1 MGKSRLMNKILA
13 IIAISLC
20 IGFAALGSLA
30 LWLEYR
36 YSMDLQ
42 LKNSRNLTAVFM
54 HNIAEYMMQGDNKL
68 VDKLAAEAKAK
79 GFVLDMKVFDV
90 QGKLASDRSLPPDA
104 RVMSA
109 LAAGTAQEIREK
121 IEGTHVLKAV
131 VPLPNEE
138 RCKQCHDAEPKFLGA
153 IEMTTS
159 MQEGYTS
166 AKNLAV
172 YLVAAGVVF
181 FLIMLISMYL
191 FFKRTIIK
199 DLLEFSKRL
208 EVVARGEGDLT
219 QEIPVRSNDEIGHLA
234 VDINHLISKLREI
247 ISSLYLQAEQI
258 TYSVCQVSQNSDK
271 TIAATADQKEQS
283 ISVAV
288 AVEEIAATLNNVA
301 GNTHRA
307 ATLSSQVDASATAGT
322 TVVDQACV
330 CIRTIDESVTNTLE
344 VVEKLEVSS
353 NTIGE
358 IVTLIEDIADQTNL
372 LALNA
377 AIEAARAGEHGRGF
391 AVVADEVKNLSE
403 KTAASTKEIAK
414 IIKTIQHESREA
426 ARSIMEDK
434 KRTED
439 GVEKSMAAKECL
451 ESIVNLAGESADLI
465 NQIASATEE
474 QSATTNEI
482 SQKIGQV
489 SHTATALNTQ
499 MELNGKAFSELAE
512 VAEQIYSTVGKFSVG
527 NHHDFIKSCAAD
539 LRVQATAALE
549 KALAD
554 RTLTLEN
561 LFDRRYQPI
570 PNTNPQKYTCAF
582 DAFFDK
588 HISPLQEE
596 IAARHGTIFFAI
608 CIDDNGYVPCHN
620 LRYSKALTGNQE
632 VDKNNNRTKRIFNDR
647 TGLRA
652 AKNMDTF
659 LLQTYIRDTGELMN
673 DLSTPLMINNRH
685 WGAIRIGYK
694 VR

>member
-1 MGKSRLMNKILA
+1 MAKGRLIHKILA
-13 IIAISLC
+13 IVGLSLF
-20 IGFAALGSLA
+20 IGFTALGSLA

-68 VDKLAAEAKAK
+68 VEKFATEAKAK
-79 GFVLDMKVFDV
+79 SFVLDLKVYDAE
-90 QGKLASDRSLPPDA
+90 GKLASDRSRPA
-104 RVMSA
+104 NSEIVSA
-109 LAAGTAQEIREK
+109 VAAGTAREMREK
-121 IEGTHVLKAV
+121 QQDVHVLRAV
-131 VPLPNEE
+131 VPLANEE

-153 IEMTTS
+153 IEITTS
-159 MQEGYTS
+159 MQDGYTS
-166 AKNLAV
+166 AKHLAG
-172 YLVAAGVVF
+172 YLVAAGMFF
-181 FLIMLISMYL
+181 FLAMLFTMYL
-191 FFKRTIIK
+191 FFKRTIIR

-219 QEIPVRSNDEIGHLA
+219 QEIPVRSEDEIGHLA
-234 VDINHLISKLREI
+234 VEINHLLSKLREI
-247 ISSLYLQAEQI
+247 ISNLYQQAEQI
-258 TYSVCQVSQNSDK
+258 TYSVCQVAQNSDK
-271 TIAATADQKEQS
+271 TIAATNDQKEQS

-307 ATLSSQVDASATAGT
+307 ATLSSEVDASATAGT
-322 TVVDQACV
+322 AVVDQACV
-330 CIRTIDESVTNTLE
+330 CIRTIDESVTATLA
-344 VVEKLEVSS
+344 VVEKLEASS

-403 KTAASTKEIAK
+403 KTATSTKEIAK
-414 IIKTIQHESREA
+414 IIKSIQQESREA
-426 ARSIMEDK
+426 AQSIVEDK
-434 KRTED
+434 KRIED
-439 GVEKSMAAKECL
+439 GVEKSLAAKECL

-482 SQKIGQV
+482 SHKIHQV
-489 SHTATALNTQ
+489 SHTATALNSQ
-499 MELNGKAFSELAE
+499 METNGKAFSELADA
-512 VAEQIYSTVGKFSVG
+512 AEQIYSTVGKFSVG
-527 NHHDFIKSCAAD
+527 NHHDFIKACAAE
-539 LRVQATAALE
+539 LKTRATAAIE

-554 RTLTLEN
+554 RTITTEN
-561 LFDRRYQPI
+561 LFDRHYKPI
-570 PNTNPQKYTCAF
+570 PNTNPQKYNCAF
-582 DAFFDK
+582 DVFFDK
-588 HISPLQEE
+588 YISPLQEE
-596 IAARHGTIFFAI
+596 IVSRHGSIFFAI

-620 LRYSKALTGNQE
+620 LRYSKPLTGEPE

-652 AKNMDTF
+652 AKNESSF

-673 DLSTPLMINNRH
+673 DLSTPLFINNRH

>member
-68 VDKLAAEAKAK
+68 VEKLAAEAKAK
-79 GFVLDMKVFDV
+79 GFVLDLKIFDS
-90 QGKLASDRSLPPDA
+90 QGKMAADRTLPADA
-104 RVMSA
+104 RVTSA
-109 LAAGTAQEIREK
+109 LAAGTPQEIQET
-121 IEGTHVLKAV
+121 IQGTHVLKAV

-166 AKNLAV
+166 AKNLAG
-172 YLVAAGVVF
+172 YLIAAGVSF
-181 FLIMLISMYL
+181 FLIMLFSMYL

-247 ISSLYLQAEQI
+247 ISSLYQQAEQI

-344 VVEKLEVSS
+344 VVEKLAVSS

-527 NHHDFIKSCAAD
+527 NHHDLIKSCAAE
-539 LRVQATAALE
+539 LRAQATTVLE

-554 RTLTLEN
+554 RTLTMDN

-596 IAARHGTIFFAI
+596 IAARHGSIFFAI

-673 DLSTPLMINNRH
+673 DLSTPLIINNRH

>member
-1 MGKSRLMNKILA
+1 MGKSRLMHKILA

-30 LWLEYR
+30 LWLEYK

-68 VDKLAAEAKAK
+68 VEKLAVEAKAN
-79 GFVLDMKVFDV
+79 GFVLDLKVFDT
-90 QGKLASDRSLPPDA
+90 QGKLATDRSLPPDA
-104 RVMSA
+104 RVKSA
-109 LAAGTAQEIREK
+109 LAAGTPQEIREK
-121 IEGTHVLKAV
+121 VQGTHVLKAV

-166 AKNLAV
+166 AKNLAG
-172 YLVAAGVVF
+172 YLVAAGVAF
-181 FLIMLISMYL
+181 FLIMLFTMYL

-219 QEIPVRSNDEIGHLA
+219 KEIPVRSNDEIGHLA

-247 ISSLYLQAEQI
+247 ISSLYQQAEQI

-527 NHHDFIKSCAAD
+527 NHHDFIKSCAAE
-539 LRVQATAALE
+539 LRAQATAVLE

-554 RTLTLEN
+554 RTITMEN

-596 IAARHGTIFFAI
+596 IAARHGSIFFAI

-652 AKNMDTF
+652 AKNMDIF

-673 DLSTPLMINNRH
+673 DLSTPLIINNRH